1 MTQPKTYITR
11 EYSDDWNLEKEPYY
25 PINNKENDDIFSK
38 YKNLSKNKSNVIFG
52 GRLAEY
58 KYYDMHQVFGS
69 ALAKMKNIPNK

>member
-1 MTQPKTYITR
+1 MKVTY
-11 EYSDDWNLEKEPYY
+11 
-25 PINNKENDDIFSK
+25 K

>member
-1 MTQPKTYITR
+1 MNNISDIEKAKILYNHLVFNNVQK
-11 EYSDDWNLEKEPYY
+11 EYF
-25 PINNKENDDIFSK
+25 DDIK
-38 YKNLSKNKSNVIFG
+38 KDKRYKNLSKNKSNVIFG